1 MYPEHP
7 FYFAHRGGNETAS
20 ENSLCSF
27 LTAYSLGCRY
37 LELDLQSTKD
47 NRLLVFHDPN
57 LQRVTGSNVDI
68 SHSDYQTVRNI
79 KYPHGEEILVFEEL
93 VKALPEDAN
102 FNIDPKSDQ
111 AAHLLSSFL
120 KMNAALQE
128 RVSIGTFS
136 TRRVQLFRKEFPN
149 LVTVASRNEVIG
161 ALIRFLSG
169 ISLNTKANALQI
181 PLTPY
186 FRPHLRAEFAEY
198 LHEQGLQVHV
208 WTVNHLEDMQ
218 MLYARGFDAVM
229 TDKPSLAQKYFDSR
243 QGL

>member
-20 ENSLCSF
+20 ENSLSSF
-27 LTAYSLGCRY
+27 LAAYSLGCRY

-57 LQRVTGSNVDI
+57 LLRVTGSNVDI
-68 SHSDYQTVRNI
+68 SHSDYQTVRNV
-79 KYPHGEEILVFEEL
+79 KYPNGEEILVFEDL
-93 VKALPEDAN
+93 VKALPEDAK

-111 AAHLLSSFL
+111 AAYLLSKFL
-120 KMNAALQE
+120 KTTTALQK

-136 TRRVQLFRKEFPN
+136 TRRIQLFRSEFPN

-161 ALIRFLSG
+161 AFMRFLSG
-169 ISLNTKANALQI
+169 NSLNTKAKALQI

-218 MLYARGFDAVM
+218 MLYERGFDAVM
-229 TDKPSLAQKYFDSR
+229 TDKPSLAQRYFDSR
-243 QGL
+243 QGH

>member
-79 KYPHGEEILVFEEL
+79 KYPHGEEI
-93 VKALPEDAN
+93 
-102 FNIDPKSDQ
+102 
-111 AAHLLSSFL
+111 
-120 KMNAALQE
+120 
-128 RVSIGTFS
+128 
-136 TRRVQLFRKEFPN
+136 
-149 LVTVASRNEVIG
+149 
-161 ALIRFLSG
+161 
-169 ISLNTKANALQI
+169 
-181 PLTPY
+181 
-186 FRPHLRAEFAEY
+186 
-198 LHEQGLQVHV
+198 
-208 WTVNHLEDMQ
+208 
-218 MLYARGFDAVM
+218 
-229 TDKPSLAQKYFDSR
+229 
-243 QGL
+243 